1 MGKLSL
7 GLGLAVGYVL
17 GARAGTERYEQIVQA
32 AQGFLGRPEVQQA
45 VEQARAAAPAP
56 LQGTI
61 DKLTQQASGGQ
72 GAGTGSTGPGTSGP
86 GTIEGEAALLGDGE
100 VVVTP
105 PPPVTGTDTAGRA
118 DGPLPDP
125 LVPPAKSGNGTT
137 GPI

>member
-72 GAGTGSTGPGTSGP
+72 GSGTRSTGPGTSST
-86 GTIEGEAALLGDGE
+86 GTIEGEATLLGDVE
-100 VVVTP
+100 AVVTP
-105 PPPVTGTDTAGRA
+105 PPPVTSTDAHSQAG
-118 DGPLPDP
+118 GPLPDP

-137 GPI
+137 GQA